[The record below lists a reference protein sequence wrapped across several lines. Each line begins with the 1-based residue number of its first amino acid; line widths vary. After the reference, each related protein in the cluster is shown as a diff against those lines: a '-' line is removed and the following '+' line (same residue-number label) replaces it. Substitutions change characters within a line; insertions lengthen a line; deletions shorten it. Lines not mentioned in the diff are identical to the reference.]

1 MNKVLLFTLALALGW
16 ACTSKTESVSESTNN
31 QASEK
36 NIITAG
42 GTVSE
47 IVDALGF
54 GNQIIATDI
63 TSTYPQYLQTLP
75 SIGYRNQIKAEG
87 ILALGP
93 DTILAEEGYL
103 SEDVVNQLNGAGIDI
118 RFFKKPTQVE
128 ETKTLVT
135 ELAAFFEVPEKGTE
149 INAQIDAD
157 LQTLADYLAS
167 QSESPSAAFVMARGP
182 ETVFLA
188 GKSTFSE
195 SMFAMAGITPVKTEF
210 EDFVP
215 LTPESLVALNPDFLV
230 LFDSGLKSLG
240 GTDGLSRVQGI
251 RETNAFKNGQ
261 IISMDG
267 HYLSAFGPRVGK
279 AALELA
285 QNVRK

>member
-1 MNKVLLFTLALALGW
+1 MNKILLFAFALGIGW
-16 ACTSKTESVSESTNN
+16 ACSPKTKSDSESSTA
-31 QASEK
+31 QSSEK
-36 NIITAG
+36 KIITAG

-63 TSTYPQYLQTLP
+63 TSTYPASLQALP

-93 DTILAEEGYL
+93 DVILAEEGYL
-103 SEDVVNQLNGAGIDI
+103 TEDVVTQLQGASIAI
-118 RFFKKPTQVE
+118 QFFKKPTQVQ

-135 ELAAFFEVPEKGTE
+135 ELAAYFDVAKKGNE
-149 INAQIDAD
+149 LIAQIDAD
-157 LQTLADYLAS
+157 LQALKDYLAT
-167 QSESPSAAFVMARGP
+167 QSTTPTAAFVMARGP

-188 GKSTFSE
+188 GKKTFSE
-195 SMFAMAGITPVKTEF
+195 SMFSLAGIAPVRADF

-215 LTPESLVALNPDFLV
+215 LTPESLVALNPDYLV
-230 LFDSGLKSLG
+230 LFDSGLRSLG
-240 GTDGLSRVQGI
+240 GIEGLVKVQGI
-251 RETNAFKNGQ
+251 RETTAFQKGQ

-267 HYLSAFGPRVGK
+267 HYLSAFGPRVGQ

-285 QNVRK
+285 KAVRK